1 MRIACLSPL
10 VRGGKAIE
18 CAAVRLTLVLVLLA
32 AVACDRHGAASAS
45 GVAASAAAASAAPA
59 APPLHGTPCGDGTS
73 PASPESGRN
82 LEACAQYASAR
93 EALDDVLAL
102 QPRALGVGEAHAPKG
117 ATAPSAAKH
126 FTDELLPPLA
136 GRTSDLLVEL
146 MMPPRGCLDAAAE
159 VKRAQQPITQ
169 RQAETD
175 QNEYLVMGERARA
188 LGVVPDMLR
197 PSCADMDMVRDAGD
211 DVVGASLSLIARLSG
226 AQAGKLLD
234 RDERSDADLGKMV
247 VVYGGLLHNDLTPPP
262 ERAGWSYAV
271 GLDAKLHGR
280 FVALDLVVPEYITD
294 DESWRS
300 LPWHKDYDRAKLGAK
315 VTLLRT
321 DPRSF
326 VLLFPET
333 KTARPR
339 L

>member
-10 VRGGKAIE
+10 VRGSKAIQS
-18 CAAVRLTLVLVLLA
+18 AAVRLRHTLALTLLA
-32 AVACDRHGAASAS
+32 AAACDKHGAASTT
-45 GVAASAAAASAAPA
+45 GVAASASLASAAPS
-59 APPLHGTPCGDGTS
+59 APPAPALHGTACGDS
-73 PASPESGRN
+73 
-82 LEACAQYASAR
+82 CAQYATLR
-93 EALDDVLAL
+93 EALDDVLAI
-102 QPRALGVGEAHAPKG
+102 QPLALGVGEAHAPKG
-117 ATAPSAAKH
+117 ATAPSAAKR
-126 FTDELLPPLA
+126 FTDELLPALA

-175 QNEYLVMGERARA
+175 QNEYVTMGERARA

-226 AQAGKLLD
+226 TQATKLLE
-234 RDERSDADLGKMV
+234 RDQRSDGDRGKMV
-247 VVYGGLLHNDLTPPP
+247 VVYGGLLHNDLAPPP

-271 GLDAKLHGR
+271 PLDAKLHGR

-294 DESWRS
+294 EESWRS
-300 LPWHKDYDRAKLGAK
+300 LPWRKDYDRAKLGGK

-321 DPRSF
+321 EPRSF
-326 VLLFPET
+326 VLVFAET
-333 KTARPR
+333 H
-339 L
+339 